1 MVCPACL
8 TDLREAP
15 IRCPVCGADL
25 TRADAALPPARVDR
39 VEDRVDRIVE
49 GEVREAAPDGE
60 RLESATAVHTLTVV
74 YPAERQV
81 SLIQRAAQLPALA
94 WQRPA
99 VRAAVKTGASAVALS
114 LAARVARQ
122 WLRPSIPRRPV
133 PTSSLPALMDALRER
148 DLTRRASDP
157 HDQSVV
163 VSETF
168 VYIRRV
174 IRR

>member
-1 MVCPACL
+1 MECPACL
-8 TDLREAP
+8 TDLLEAP
-15 IRCPVCGADL
+15 GRCPVCDADL
-25 TRADAALPPARVDR
+25 TRADAAAPTI
-39 VEDRVDRIVE
+39 VEGVVE

-74 YPAERQV
+74 RPAEQQV
-81 SLIQRAAQLPALA
+81 SLLQRAAQLPALA
-94 WQRPA
+94 WQRPV

-114 LAARVARQ
+114 LAARAARQ
-122 WLRPSIPRRPV
+122 WLRPGATPSRSA
-133 PTSSLPALMDALRER
+133 PTSALPTLIDALRER
-148 DLTRRASDP
+148 DPARRTGDTG
-157 HDQSVV
+157 DQGVV

>member
-8 TDLREAP
+8 SDLREAP
-15 IRCPVCGADL
+15 GRCPICGADL
-25 TRADAALPPARVDR
+25 ARADAAPPPASV
-39 VEDRVDRIVE
+39 DRVDRIVE
-49 GEVREAAPDGE
+49 GEVCEATPDGE
-60 RLESATAVHTLTVV
+60 RLESAAAVHTLTVV
-74 YPAERQV
+74 RPVEQQV

-114 LAARVARQ
+114 LAARAVRQ
-122 WLRPSIPRRPV
+122 WLRPGAARRTV
-133 PTSSLPALMDALRER
+133 PTSALSTLMDALRER
-148 DLTRRASDP
+148 DLTRDNGSP
-157 HDQSVV
+157 HDQGVV